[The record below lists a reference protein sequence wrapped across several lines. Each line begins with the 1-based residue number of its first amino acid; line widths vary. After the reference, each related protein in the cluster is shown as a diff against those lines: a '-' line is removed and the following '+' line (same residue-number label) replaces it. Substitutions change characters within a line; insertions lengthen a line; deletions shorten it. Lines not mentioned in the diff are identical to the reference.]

1 MKHFLTSLLFCFFAF
16 QMCRAQDTTIVL
28 HSGMYDKT
36 LQEIYI
42 NKLDGWLFKKGN
54 DTVWAKNDIDLSGW
68 KKFKPVELSAE
79 QADKNGK
86 FEGWFRIKIKPDTS
100 FGDKPLG
107 INLSSWA
114 ACDVYINGELKA
126 SNGNTGQNGTPFR
139 EPGSLHHS
147 TYPANLVPGNEYTIA
162 VYVVD
167 YLSPF
172 PPRHLK
178 SADGDNNDLISIAG
192 PDFNSTLIP
201 VIIKW
206 TNYPAAWI
214 SVCSI
219 LSLLFW
225 LLAFQNRNEKN
236 LRLIALC
243 TSFFALNLLCI
254 TIHNSAQSITYF
266 SAALYSYSA
275 SLFFILYTLLMPLI
289 LAKIFKR
296 KVTGLLKIFLAAY
309 FIISMAGLFLP
320 GAVWVIAPLFALITV
335 CIYYIISSRK
345 RLKGPPWAIAA
356 GLLISLVW
364 ALLFFF
370 MFAKYQSFTFPYAPL
385 FISGVYLSF
394 PLSLMVYVAMRF
406 KEIIQE
412 VQQHAKQVVQLSE
425 EKREQALNQ
434 QKILQEEVNR
444 QTAEIRISLEN
455 LKSAQA
461 QLIQSEKMASLGEL
475 TAGIAHEIQ
484 NPLNFVNN
492 FSEVNKEMLDEAEE
506 EISRGNFD
514 EVKNILRDIKDNSQ
528 KINHHGKRADA
539 IVKGMLQHS
548 RKSSGIKE
556 LTDINALC
564 DEYLRLSY
572 HGLRAKDKSFN
583 AKFETDFDPSLPKIN
598 MVPQEIGRV
607 ILNLINNAFYAT
619 NERKKLNEKDY
630 EPYVT
635 VSTRRVNYPL
645 PGTGAGGEV
654 EIRVKDNGTGIPSI
668 IKDKIFQPF
677 FTTKPTGSG
686 TGLGLSLA
694 YDIITKGHGGEL
706 SVESGEG
713 EGCLFKIS
721 LPLGIINPT

>member
-455 LKSAQA
+455 LKSAHA
-461 QLIQSEKMASLGEL
+461 QLWMLPSLEELGFDRASWGLPPVHGAPNVVVYQNPMYSWLDSSLVLSNEDWPADQTPKFLAYFTGPYVLHKPLPPFSNHHYQSLENERLRIAFEQWLMDNAGWFWPGGTTYLYPQGLNFQLLADVSKSTDGNTRFVNQFFRANVRPTDHYTLSVPNSAKYRLKADNSGFQNMYLCGDWIDFGGNVGYIDGTIQSGQQAAQALR
-475 TAGIAHEIQ
+475 T
-484 NPLNFVNN
+484 NF
-492 FSEVNKEMLDEAEE
+492 
-506 EISRGNFD
+506 
-514 EVKNILRDIKDNSQ
+514 
-528 KINHHGKRADA
+528 
-539 IVKGMLQHS
+539 
-548 RKSSGIKE
+548 
-556 LTDINALC
+556 
-564 DEYLRLSY
+564 
-572 HGLRAKDKSFN
+572 
-583 AKFETDFDPSLPKIN
+583 
-598 MVPQEIGRV
+598 
-607 ILNLINNAFYAT
+607 
-619 NERKKLNEKDY
+619 
-630 EPYVT
+630 
-635 VSTRRVNYPL
+635 
-645 PGTGAGGEV
+645 
-654 EIRVKDNGTGIPSI
+654 
-668 IKDKIFQPF
+668 
-677 FTTKPTGSG
+677 
-686 TGLGLSLA
+686 GLGDHKEIWS
-694 YDIITKGHGGEL
+694 
-706 SVESGEG
+706 S
-713 EGCLFKIS
+713 
-721 LPLGIINPT
+721 INS